1 MGLKKNI
8 LYNSFLTGANFIFP
22 FITYPYLSRVLGV
35 DHIGICNFSQSVI
48 NFFLLFSTLG
58 STVLGIRET
67 AKFRENK
74 EELSHVFSS
83 IFFLN
88 IICTCCI
95 IIVYFITTLNMGVLK
110 QYKDLFLI
118 GSIQIAFTPFLIEWF
133 YQGLENFKYITLRS
147 LFVRILYAISIFL
160 FIKNESDYDIYFAL
174 TILSMTINAIF
185 NWTYKKNFVKL
196 SIHNLQLKK
205 YTKPFLLFGIYRMLT
220 FMYVSFNTVFLGMV
234 STTTEVG
241 YYTTSTK
248 LLSIFMAFFSA
259 MSTVIM
265 PHISNHIGN
274 NNVDDIKIINYKSF
288 ELIIPVSLG
297 LIVLCEILAPE
308 IILLIAGSGYEGAI
322 IPFRIISPLI
332 LIIGISNILIIQTLT
347 PLGQDRAILINSIL
361 GAFMGICLNIL
372 LVKNWNSIGSAWAW
386 FGSEFMILLSAL
398 YFTIKKNIQI
408 IPLKLLWFNILLT
421 IPILLVLLCLRNTS
435 LNYILRLIIG
445 IITVLVMSFI
455 SQRYILKNSV
465 FLSLLPIK
473 KNKKG

>member
-58 STVLGIRET
+58 ATVLGIRET

-88 IICTCCI
+88 IICTFCI

-110 QYKDLFLI
+110 QYKELFLI

-160 FIKNESDYDIYFAL
+160 FIKDESDYDIYFAL

-196 SIHNLQLKK
+196 SIHNLQIKK
-205 YTKPFLLFGIYRMLT
+205 YAKPFLLFGIYRMLT

-265 PHISNHIGN
+265 PHISNHVGN

-297 LIVLCEILAPE
+297 LIVLCEVFAPE

-361 GAFMGICLNIL
+361 GAFMGVCLNIL
-372 LVKNWNSIGSAWAW
+372 LVKNWDSIGSAWAW
-386 FGSEFMILLSAL
+386 FGSELMILLSAL
-398 YFTIKKNIQI
+398 YFTIKKNIRI

-421 IPILLVLLCLRNTS
+421 IPILLVLLCLRITE
-435 LNYILRLIIG
+435 LNYILRLISG
-445 IITVLVMSFI
+445 IITLIVMSFM
-455 SQRYILKNSV
+455 SQRYILRNSV
-465 FLSLLPIK
+465 LLSLLSIK
-473 KNKKG
+473 NNKKS